1 MRRMPIIKMSENRV
15 FKTKINSNVQTFN
28 TSVSKID
35 NTISTS
41 VVDSSAPLET
51 VIDTSVSQLNIKTD
65 INNQPTDEIYYDEVI
80 IYDGGGVEGY
90 GYKD

>member
-1 MRRMPIIKMSENRV
+1 MRRIPTIKTSENRV

-41 VVDSSAPLET
+41 VVDSSTPLET
-51 VIDTSVSQLNIKTD
+51 IVDTSVSQLNIKTD
-65 INNQPTDEIYYDEVI
+65 INNQSTDTVYFNEVI
-80 IYDGGGVEGY
+80 NYNGGDE
-90 GYKD
+90 

>member
-1 MRRMPIIKMSENRV
+1 MPIIKMSENRV

-51 VIDTSVSQLNIKTD
+51 IIDTSVSQLNIKTD

>member
-1 MRRMPIIKMSENRV
+1 MRRIPTIKTSENRV
-15 FKTKINSNVQTFN
+15 FKTKINSNTQTFN

-41 VVDSSAPLET
+41 VADGSASLET
-51 VIDTSVSQLNIKTD
+51 IVDTSISQLNIKTD
-65 INNQPTDEIYYDEVI
+65 INNQPTDEVYFDEII
-80 IYDGGGVEGY
+80 IYDGGGVDGY

>member
-1 MRRMPIIKMSENRV
+1 MRRIPIIKTSENRV

-41 VVDSSAPLET
+41 VVDSSTPLET
-51 VIDTSVSQLNIKTD
+51 IVDTSVSQLNIKTD
-65 INNQPTDEIYYDEVI
+65 INNQPTDEVYFDEVI
-80 IYDGGGVEGY
+80 IYDGGGVDGY

>member
-1 MRRMPIIKMSENRV
+1 MSENRV

-41 VVDSSAPLET
+41 MVDSSAPLET

>member
-41 VVDSSAPLET
+41 VVDGSAPLET

-90 GYKD
+90 GY

>member
-1 MRRMPIIKMSENRV
+1 MRRIPTIKTSENRV

-41 VVDSSAPLET
+41 VVDSSTPLET
-51 VIDTSVSQLNIKTD
+51 IVDTSVSQLNIKTD

>member
-1 MRRMPIIKMSENRV
+1 MKRIPIIRKSENRV
-15 FKTKINSNVQTFN
+15 FKTKLNSHNQAFN

-41 VVDSSAPLET
+41 VANSTTPLET
-51 VIDTSVSQLNIKTD
+51 IVDTSVSQLNIKTD
-65 INNQPTDEIYYDEVI
+65 INNQPTNDIYYDEVI

>member
-51 VIDTSVSQLNIKTD
+51 IIDTSVSQLNIKTD

>member
-1 MRRMPIIKMSENRV
+1 M
-15 FKTKINSNVQTFN
+15 
-28 TSVSKID
+28 SKID